1 MGRSAVG
8 NRNVQSLQNI
18 VAPMGQR
25 KKARELVLKCLY
37 AHDSTGESI
46 DSICEALIRTT
57 ELAEDSQR
65 FAEQLL
71 RKVIEDGP
79 QLDKKIAAFSEN
91 WDIERVAMVDLCI
104 LRIAI
109 CEFTSF
115 PDIPAKVSINEA
127 VELAKKYSTQQS
139 SRFVNGIL
147 DAVYRSLETG

>member
-1 MGRSAVG
+1 
-8 NRNVQSLQNI
+8 
-18 VAPMGQR
+18 MGQR

-46 DSICEALIRTT
+46 DSVCETLISTA

-65 FAEQLL
+65 FAEQLF
-71 RKVIEDGP
+71 RKVAEGTQI
-79 QLDKKIAAFSEN
+79 LDEKISGFSQN
-91 WDIERVAMVDLCI
+91 WNIERVAMVDLCI

-109 CEFTSF
+109 CELTSF
-115 PDIPAKVSINEA
+115 PDIPARVTINEA

-147 DAVYRSLETG
+147 DAVYKSLGKNL

>member
-1 MGRSAVG
+1 
-8 NRNVQSLQNI
+8 
-18 VAPMGQR
+18 MGQR

-46 DSICEALIRTT
+46 DSICEALIRTA

-79 QLDKKIAAFSEN
+79 QLDKRIAAFSEN

-147 DAVYRSLETG
+147 DAVYRHLETG

>member
-1 MGRSAVG
+1 
-8 NRNVQSLQNI
+8 
-18 VAPMGQR
+18 MGQR

-37 AHDSTGESI
+37 AHDSTGESV
-46 DSICEALIRTT
+46 DSICETLIRTA

-65 FAEQLL
+65 FAEQLF
-71 RKVIEDGP
+71 RKVAENTQ
-79 QLDKKIAAFSEN
+79 QLDEKITAFSQN

-115 PDIPAKVSINEA
+115 PEIPVKVSINEA

-147 DAVYRSLETG
+147 DAIYKSLEQV